1 MVKCAN
7 CKKELKWY
15 QIVHPF
21 GSKEA
26 FCGWGCWKEYKK
38 KKKGHIGHNCPYCG
52 SKKIHPVSIGQTKG
66 FNTGRGCCGAIL
78 LGPLGW
84 FCGMSEM
91 NKGKTEAKRMCMKC
105 GETF

>member
-38 KKKGHIGHNCPYCG
+38 KMEEIDNNTEEEIEHN
-52 SKKIHPVSIGQTKG
+52 
-66 FNTGRGCCGAIL
+66 GRRYKLI
-78 LGPLGW
+78 
-84 FCGMSEM
+84 
-91 NKGKTEAKRMCMKC
+91 K
-105 GETF
+105 